1 MDRSKIKEILIE
13 KLVELFADK
22 NIDKDVLE
30 YVDLIDDVG
39 MDSILFISFVI
50 EIEALFEIS
59 IPDDVLLMEN
69 FRNVKK
75 IIDLVLIEYEIK
87 FGKEKRD
94 DKAWN
99 DVEVCFGT

>member
-87 FGKEKRD
+87 FGKEKRH
-94 DKAWN
+94 DKA
-99 DVEVCFGT
+99 